1 MRRARIGLSIA
12 LLLGMA
18 GCRSA
23 DSCAGVG
30 TTPMASCP
38 ERNPSDLPT
47 IVPQGVEMG
56 LGNRPTID
64 LAKHPVAVALKP
76 GEGPYRSLTEAE
88 VRAMAREASHG
99 ARRVEMENQIPAG
112 QTESR
117 PRRKR
122 DCDDGPSAVEL
133 FLRQARELSA
143 AGDRAKAAGDAATTF
158 YQLAEAEGRAEL
170 LRTGMAAFDNY
181 RAEKVKPTLQGTRV
195 VQPSEIEI
203 TQLDLQ
209 RGQLLDSATLL
220 LFQIKKLNIDL
231 KQQTGLAGHTAD
243 RLYPTGDFAIDPS
256 PLDVPAL
263 VRTAMENRQDLLLL
277 RLAYYE
283 LNEDTLT
290 TVREQLRQAVGM
302 MTPPLALARPRK
314 WLATAGERFGHG
326 KATDPALVQELAV
339 RKNQLFNLI
348 CEKEREAADQVRT
361 AVAFQETAASLVA
374 STNARAEALRKQ
386 VETLRS
392 KKVPLT
398 AEVPVVLEWLKARG
412 EVITTV
418 MNWHQA
424 RVKLQAA
431 QGK

>member
-1 MRRARIGLSIA
+1 MHRAWLGIVTLMVMGL
-12 LLLGMA
+12 A
-18 GCRSA
+18 GCRSVE
-23 DSCAGVG
+23 SCAVPGAMPV
-30 TTPMASCP
+30 AACP
-38 ERNPSDLPT
+38 ERNPASLP
-47 IVPQGVEMG
+47 IIEPQGIETG

-64 LAKHPVAVALKP
+64 LANNPLAVALKP

-88 VRAMAREASHG
+88 VRTMAREASHG

-117 PRRKR
+117 RHRKR
-122 DCDDGPSAVEL
+122 DCDDGPNAVEL
-133 FLRQARELSA
+133 FLRQARDLAA

-170 LRTGMAAFDNY
+170 LRTGIAAFDGM
-181 RAEKVKPTLQGTRV
+181 RAEMAKPTLQGTRV
-195 VQPSEIEI
+195 IPPNEAVLA
-203 TQLDLQ
+203 QLDQQ

-231 KQQTGLAGHTAD
+231 KQQTGLAGHTTD

-256 PLDVPAL
+256 PLDVPSL

-283 LNEDTLT
+283 LNEDTLPA
-290 TVREQLRQAVGM
+290 VRDQLRHVIGL
-302 MTPPLALARPRK
+302 MTPPQAFARPRL

-326 KATDPALVQELAV
+326 KAADPALVQELAV
-339 RKNQLFNLI
+339 RRNQLFDLI

-361 AVAFQETAASLVA
+361 AAVFQDAAGSLVA
-374 STNARAEALRKQ
+374 STNARAEALKKQ
-386 VETLRS
+386 VEALRA
-392 KKVPLT
+392 KKSPPA
-398 AEVPVVLEWLKARG
+398 AEVPVLLEWLKARG
-412 EVITTV
+412 EVITAV